1 MKPVLRTLTLV
12 ACLAAVAPF
21 ADAQTSSNNPAGR
34 GAHSSFF
41 FGSNPAGPRSEPL
54 GGGLNASAQR
64 NALGRPLPR
73 FGPVTPVPEPT
84 EWAMMLAGLALVGY
98 MVRRG
103 SRR

>member
-1 MKPVLRTLTLV
+1 MRSVLRTLTLA
-12 ACLAAVAPF
+12 ACLAATATI
-21 ADAQTSSNNPAGR
+21 ADAQTSSNPAGR

-41 FGSNPAGPRSEPL
+41 FGSNPAGQRSEPL
-54 GGGLNASAQR
+54 GGGLNAAPQR

-73 FGPVTPVPEPT
+73 FGPVTPVPEPS